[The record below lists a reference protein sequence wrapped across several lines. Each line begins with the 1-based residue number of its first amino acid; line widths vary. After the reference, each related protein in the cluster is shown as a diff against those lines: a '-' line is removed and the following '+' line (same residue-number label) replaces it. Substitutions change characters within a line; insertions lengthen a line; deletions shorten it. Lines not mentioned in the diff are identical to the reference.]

1 MRIQKITNNN
11 YQTVKNANSFK
22 GVVNGKHYEDEII
35 KEARK
40 ALKDPNWKDKF
51 VKQKKTASEAIASW
65 HDSLDAGGNS
75 ENLASRIAMGIS
87 SLGLTEVGFGTL
99 EVIETRQENKRI
111 DKKIDNIKDCM
122 EDMWREK
129 DR

>member
-35 KEARK
+35 NEAKK
-40 ALKDPNWKDKF
+40 ALNNPAWKDKF
-51 VKQKKTASEAIASW
+51 VQQKKTASEAISSW
-65 HDSLDAGGNS
+65 HDSLDAGGHS
-75 ENLASRIAMGIS
+75 ENIAARVALGVC
-87 SLGLTEVGFGTL
+87 SLGLTEVGFGAL
-99 EVIETRQENKRI
+99 EVFETRQENKRI

-122 EDMWREK
+122 DDLRGGKE
-129 DR
+129 